1 MKQLIRRI
9 IVFTLAGLIILFS
22 TQSFAYAEHEDYT
35 LSNLEETMVDIINW
49 KKSESG
55 IKGQSLFSEKILT
68 DAGKSSM
75 DWFAVGLGRM
85 GYTDDYISYLGMLK
99 NTVRQKYLTVDKL
112 DAQKATEWHRISLA
126 ILSLGGDP
134 TNIENGTKENIIDL
148 IADGTYNRGYTEAL
162 GSQGINGYIWGLIT
176 LDSLRYSV
184 PENSSDTR
192 DSIIEKILENQRSDG
207 AFSLN
212 GEDADIDIT
221 AMALTALSPYYNS
234 EQSYS
239 INGEEM
245 IVRHCV
251 DKAVNYLSVNQN
263 SDGGY
268 TSWGMGNCE
277 STAQVIVALC
287 SLGIDPVNDIRFIKD
302 GNNVLDGLMQYK
314 IADGGFT
321 HSYKADED
329 NPFADPGKSNSMASE
344 QALYSLVALY
354 RFQTDLRSLF
364 DFRPEMSNIAKTQIQ
379 NLEDSIDNLVEDS
392 AVVEKLFKEY
402 LLIPITERC
411 YVKNYSKLADA
422 MENLGIENT
431 SEYLSANMNENIS
444 MNGTVIDIIGVDAIT
459 TNFIFNESDLETYK
473 GLPKEMGTEY
483 YAMVIRL
490 LEKLKYSQNID
501 KYEDI
506 LTDLESKKIDI
517 EEIQQEIE
525 NINATIVESL
535 YPFENISYKDKDTID
550 SLISRIDGLNEYDR
564 KKVLGYEDVIR
575 ANTQIKTQIRT
586 IMITILIITV
596 VIILSIVLV
605 VRYKKKRRMKLEEN
619 LIDNDEW

>member
-9 IVFTLAGLIILFS
+9 VVFILAGLITLFS

-35 LSNLEETMVDIINW
+35 LSTLEETMVDIISW

-55 IKGQSLFSEKILT
+55 VKGQSLFSEKILT
-68 DAGKSSM
+68 DAGNSSM

-134 TNIENGTKENIIDL
+134 TNIENGTEGDTIDL

-192 DSIIEKILENQRSDG
+192 DRIIEKILENQHSGG
-207 AFSLN
+207 AFSFN

-245 IVRHCV
+245 TVRHCV

-287 SLGIDPVNDIRFIKD
+287 SLGIDPVNDIRFIKE

-314 IADGGFT
+314 IEDGGFT

-329 NPFADPGKSNSMASE
+329 NPFAAPGKSNSMASE

-364 DFRPEMSNIAKTQIQ
+364 DYRPEMNSIAKTQIQ
-379 NLEDSIDNLVEDS
+379 NLEDSIDSLVEDN
-392 AVVEKLFKEY
+392 AVVEKLFEEY
-402 LLIPITERC
+402 LLIPVTERC

-431 SEYLSANMNENIS
+431 SEYLSANMNENTA
-444 MNGTVIDIIGVDAIT
+444 MNGTVIDIIGADAIT

-483 YAMVIRL
+483 YAIVIRL
-490 LEKLKYSQNID
+490 LEKLKCSQNID

-517 EEIQQEIE
+517 EEIQKEIE

-564 KKVLGYEDVIR
+564 EKVLGYEDVIR

-586 IMITILIITV
+586 VMITILIITV
-596 VIILSIVLV
+596 VIVLSIVLV
-605 VRYKKKRRMKLEEN
+605 LRYKKKRRIKLEEN